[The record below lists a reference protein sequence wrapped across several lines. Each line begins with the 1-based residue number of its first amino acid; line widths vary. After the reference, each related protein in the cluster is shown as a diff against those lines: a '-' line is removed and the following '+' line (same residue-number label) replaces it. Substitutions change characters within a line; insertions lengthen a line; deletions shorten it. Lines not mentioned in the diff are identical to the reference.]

1 MNRKWIVL
9 AGLVVV
15 AITGLSWSDTE
26 GNTAYEVEY
35 KSRFLRLREGGLFLR
50 RAIEENDLTT
60 PEGLAKVNNA
70 LALARTDMK
79 NADFWLRYLNPLAQK
94 SINGPLPVEWETEVS
109 EKDGKPYRRVG
120 AGFTLV
126 AGYLEEPDF
135 QKDSLLRLVQAAID
149 GTDAFAADSTTTQ
162 LSEHHHFFLCNRL
175 FLLNL
180 AAIYTTG
187 FECPDTSLVIPEL
200 RSMMTAVRGIY
211 VSFNS
216 SFPSTPVTETYLAKY
231 DAAVAFANA
240 QPSSPWRFDHFTF
253 IQQYV
258 NPLFAMNQG
267 FINDYKVSSASFVD
281 HALSDASTSIFAK
294 DLYYA
299 QDTKGIFRRVQ
310 DVGTLARIDALGK
323 QLFFDPL
330 LSGNNERS
338 CASCHLADQF
348 FADTTAVT
356 AIKFDHQGKLARN
369 TPSLVNA
376 PMNQLLMLDG
386 KLTTLQQQAMTVMA
400 EPSEMGAVHGDVLA
414 KVMNCP
420 DYRTELQALLK
431 ATPQVKEVSMEHI
444 TSAITF
450 YYGKFS
456 AYRSPFDEAMD
467 AGGTISPDAH
477 AGFNLFMSK
486 AQCATCH
493 FVPQFNGVKPPFV
506 GSEFEVLGTPSDST
520 GTALSNDLGR
530 YGVNPAPETHRA
542 FRTGSLRN
550 NQYTGPY
557 MHNGAFRTLDQ
568 VIDFYD
574 AGGGAGHGLDVPN
587 QTLSS
592 DSLHL
597 TPLEKRQLRIFMN
610 SLTEAVPKETVP
622 ATLPASKN
630 KALNARKPGGL
641 Y

>member
-9 AGLVVV
+9 AGIVVV
-15 AITGLSWSDTE
+15 AITGLSWSDNE
-26 GNTAYEVEY
+26 GSTAYEGEY
-35 KSRFLRLREGGLFLR
+35 RAHLLRLHERGALLLS
-50 RAIEENDLTT
+50 AIEENDLTT
-60 PEGLAKVNNA
+60 PEGLAKVNDA
-70 LALARTDMK
+70 LTLARVDMK
-79 NADFWLRYLNPLAQK
+79 HADFWLRYLNPLAQK

-126 AGYLEEPDF
+126 AGYLEEPGF
-135 QKDSLLRLVQAAID
+135 QKDSLLRLVQAAIN
-149 GTDAFAADSTTTQ
+149 GTDAFSADSTTAQ
-162 LSEHHHFFLCNRL
+162 LAEHHHFFLCNRL

-187 FECPDTSLVIPEL
+187 FECPDTALVIPEL
-200 RSMMTAVRGIY
+200 RSMMAAVRGIY
-211 VSFNS
+211 GSFNS
-216 SFPSTPVTETYLAKY
+216 SSPSTPITEDYLAKY
-231 DAAVAFANA
+231 DAALAFVNA
-240 QPSSPWRFDHFTF
+240 QPSSPWRFDHFNF
-253 IQQYV
+253 ISDHV

-338 CASCHLADQF
+338 CASCHLPDQF

-356 AIKFDHQGKLARN
+356 AISFNHQGKLARN

-386 KLTTLQQQAMTVMA
+386 KLTTLQEQAMTVMA
-400 EPSEMGAVHGDVLA
+400 EPTEMGAAHGDVLA

-431 ATPQVKEVSMEHI
+431 ATPQVKEVSMEHVV
-444 TSAITF
+444 SAITI

-597 TPLEKRQLRIFMN
+597 TPLEKRQLRVFMN

-630 KALNARKPGGL
+630 KALNTRKPGGL